1 MNKTKHR
8 AQNRDVFENFND
20 VVSENRACVCAARH
34 LSRPA
39 MSPSSPFRII
49 NIVHTLQLDWWRLFF
64 YGWVVGWGW
73 AVIAEV
79 QRT

>member
-1 MNKTKHR
+1 M
-8 AQNRDVFENFND
+8 
-20 VVSENRACVCAARH
+20 CAARH

-39 MSPSSPFRII
+39 MSPSSPFRIT

-73 AVIAEV
+73 AVTAEV
-79 QRT
+79 QRKGPSKDVCVLRKWPLGVCVWTLN